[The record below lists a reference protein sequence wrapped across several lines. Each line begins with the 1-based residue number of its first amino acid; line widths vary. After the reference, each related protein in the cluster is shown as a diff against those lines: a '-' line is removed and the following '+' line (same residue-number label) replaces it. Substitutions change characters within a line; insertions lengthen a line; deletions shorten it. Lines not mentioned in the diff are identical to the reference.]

1 MSSIQEILASI
12 LQAVYGKDVRQAIH
26 DGVEMA
32 YNKADNAESSAA
44 AAAEAASGSQESAAA
59 SAQAASNS
67 ASSASDF
74 ADAAERYKNEAFHTT
89 PAGYEDFVND
99 VNSSLNYQYDSGVK
113 NVLNLSLNSIINANK
128 GRASFSGNVCSI
140 NGIDY
145 TVNQRSDGGIEIDV
159 NGIATSNSQL
169 FLIPSSSDNTFKNMI
184 LNGSPA
190 SSDCSLL
197 VSYFQNGTWK
207 AEQFSYNMMDSV
219 FSLDYPQILISIYVK
234 SGTSVNHL
242 KFHPMIRDAS
252 ISDKSYQP
260 YAQSNAVLTSSLDY
274 LAETGVKN
282 LWDISNMENVRSSGG
297 LTYTKNA
304 DGSVT
309 ISAGTAQG
317 SSTYF
322 HTFYSSDGII
332 KPNVTYDVSLGIT
345 IGGANNPAIQI
356 SVKDTSS
363 SSWRNIKTISG
374 GVQSGTFTAP
384 NSFYALDVQLV
395 YTTGDTISKA
405 TTIYPMI
412 KYHGIQDNSF
422 VPYAQSNAAL
432 TERTKWKL
440 LMNGNNEH
448 FDLSANSSIDIST
461 LDWEEIN
468 VAVQVSTTQWVIIP
482 FNKAFGAGSLLGG
495 YYYSS
500 QYNASIC
507 LKLENNI
514 ISLNSGWTAL
524 TPAFGNSANG
534 EYNAWVYY
542 R

>member
-1 MSSIQEILASI
+1 MSAISQVLYDILHARF
-12 LQAVYGKDVRQAIH
+12 GNDVRQAIH
-26 DGVEMA
+26 DGIELG
-32 YNKADNAESSAA
+32 YNIASDAQVKAETAQDSASASATAA
-44 AAAEAASGSQESAAA
+44 A
-59 SAQAASNS
+59 NS
-67 ASSASDF
+67 ASAAQTAANNASISAGL
-74 ADAAERYKNEAFHTT
+74 AEQYKEEAFHTT
-89 PAGYEDFVND
+89 PAGYEDFVSET
-99 VNSSLNYQYDSGVK
+99 NSSLG
-113 NVLNLSLNSIINANK
+113 
-128 GRASFSGNVCSI
+128 
-140 NGIDY
+140 
-145 TVNQRSDGGIEIDV
+145 
-159 NGIATSNSQL
+159 
-169 FLIPSSSDNTFKNMI
+169 
-184 LNGSPA
+184 
-190 SSDCSLL
+190 
-197 VSYFQNGTWK
+197 
-207 AEQFSYNMMDSV
+207 
-219 FSLDYPQILISIYVK
+219 
-234 SGTSVNHL
+234 
-242 KFHPMIRDAS
+242 
-252 ISDKSYQP
+252 
-260 YAQSNAVLTSSLDY
+260 Y

-282 LWDISNMENVRSSGG
+282 LWDISNMPNVRSSGG
-297 LTYTKNA
+297 LTYTKND

-309 ISAGTAQG
+309 VSAGTAQG

-322 HTFYSSDGII
+322 HTFFFSDGII
-332 KPNVTYDVSLGIT
+332 KPNATYDVSLGIT
-345 IGGANNPAIQI
+345 IGGANHPAIQI

-363 SSWRNIKTISG
+363 SSWRTMKTISG

-395 YTTGDTISKA
+395 YTTGDTISEA

-412 KYHGIQDNSF
+412 KYHGLGDSTF

-432 TERTKWKL
+432 TEGTKWKL

-500 QYNASIC
+500 QYNASVC
-507 LKLENNI
+507 LKIENNQ

-524 TPAFGNSANG
+524 TPAFGNSASG

>member
-32 YNKADNAESSAA
+32 YNKADNAETSAA
-44 AAAEAASGSQESAAA
+44 AAADAASGSQNSAAA
-59 SAQAASNS
+59 SAQAAANS

-74 ADAAERYKNEAFHTT
+74 ADAAEQYKNEAFHTT
-89 PAGYEDFVND
+89 PAGYEAFV
-99 VNSSLNYQYDSGVK
+99 
-113 NVLNLSLNSIINANK
+113 
-128 GRASFSGNVCSI
+128 
-140 NGIDY
+140 
-145 TVNQRSDGGIEIDV
+145 
-159 NGIATSNSQL
+159 SNT
-169 FLIPSSSDNTFKNMI
+169 N
-184 LNGSPA
+184 
-190 SSDCSLL
+190 
-197 VSYFQNGTWK
+197 
-207 AEQFSYNMMDSV
+207 
-219 FSLDYPQILISIYVK
+219 
-234 SGTSVNHL
+234 
-242 KFHPMIRDAS
+242 
-252 ISDKSYQP
+252 
-260 YAQSNAVLTSSLDY
+260 SSLDY

-304 DGSVT
+304 DGSVS

-345 IGGANNPAIQI
+345 IGGANNPVIQI

-363 SSWRNIKTISG
+363 SSWRSIKTISG

-384 NSFYALDVQLV
+384 NSFYALDVQLI
-395 YTTGDTISKA
+395 YTTGDTISEA